1 MEVCRTVKVE
11 LFKQLVKP
19 PVNAAGFRKRSGI
32 DQIVVAPLHR
42 KVMGVQPVHIHKT
55 KPLRVILGHLVN
67 GEAVPLMGKKC
78 PFPFF
83 LMVQAVLHPRIE
95 LRAFL
100 PFLAGNGIHGPGGL
114 GVKFLPVKQHFRRF
128 LRVNGCILNQQHIAG
143 VQSCVHLHNSHAG
156 LCFAV

>member
-1 MEVCRTVKVE
+1 
-11 LFKQLVKP
+11 
-19 PVNAAGFRKRSGI
+19 
-32 DQIVVAPLHR
+32 
-42 KVMGVQPVHIHKT
+42 MGVQPVHIHKT

-100 PFLAGNGIHGPGGL
+100 PFLAGDGKDTVV
-114 GVKFLPVKQHFRRF
+114 GVQIVSVKGHRRV
-128 LRVNGCILNQQHIAG
+128 LALLNHVNGQVLRH
-143 VQSCVHLHNSHAG
+143 
-156 LCFAV
+156 